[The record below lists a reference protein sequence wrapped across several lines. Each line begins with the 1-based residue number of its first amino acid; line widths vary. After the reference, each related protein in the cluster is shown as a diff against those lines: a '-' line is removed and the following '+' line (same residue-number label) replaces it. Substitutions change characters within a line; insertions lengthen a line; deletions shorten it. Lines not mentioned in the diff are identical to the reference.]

1 MNISRHSYTPHPRG
15 WRSFS
20 LISCRLDAA
29 VCVLF
34 LLLFTSTCSFAQSG
48 PFFAGNNGDAAS
60 PSQRSTSSWK
70 CLSITNTG
78 SFVKQTGDLS
88 WPCDAVE
95 FPPYD
100 TSYGDLLRSKGA
112 VTYTYQW
119 VGEGPAPTTMP
130 LDVYTNI
137 TAGASEEGDGSTPP
151 LVSASGVIV
160 DDGLGLGLTLPS
172 IPGVFYPSGTYID
185 GEQKSGLYFETVPVQ
200 NGIATY
206 TTPDLTAQANDYS
219 LPDTSPYHAF
229 FASCQVC
236 AVPSPP
242 GNLQIV
248 SATMGGQGYV
258 PIDDNNGVPLSNDL
272 AISPNQAAIKGTPL
286 TVNVTFKSP
295 TGFNGSVDVSEAYY
309 SLTAVDANLPPVN
322 LGVSPATA
330 NLNLPAG
337 GTQVVTFTFNSL
349 PASVQPGAAFT
360 IQWVASGDVFAPLHF
375 NVYTVFA
382 APDAPQ
388 LQPWLGVLQDACS
401 WAQNDNSYS
410 NIAQDLTGHTY
421 LNGQTGLFW
430 ANEFTY
436 QEGQAFGSS
445 SISQLQ
451 LPDEH
456 FYLAKFLATPKPTA
470 GNCSDVA
477 NYLCCCANAL
487 GLDFKERYLQVYYNP
502 SNAPPYPVPFTTN
515 YLYPIGESSPLL
527 EKAEVWSYHQ
537 VCVSDVDLVYDASLS
552 FWKILDPFTILDP
565 PTGLDLLSYYQ
576 NLVALPINSI
586 TSQPVNQPFV
596 PDLWP

>member
-1 MNISRHSYTPHPRG
+1 M
-15 WRSFS
+15 
-20 LISCRLDAA
+20 
-29 VCVLF
+29 
-34 LLLFTSTCSFAQSG
+34 
-48 PFFAGNNGDAAS
+48 
-60 PSQRSTSSWK
+60 K
-70 CLSITNTG
+70 
-78 SFVKQTGDLS
+78 KTGDLS

-100 TSYGDLLRSKGA
+100 TSYGDLLRSKGT

-119 VGEGPAPTTMP
+119 VGVGPAPTTMP

-137 TAGASEEGDGSTPP
+137 TAGASEEGNGSTPP
-151 LVSASGVIV
+151 FVDASGIIV
-160 DDGLGLGLTLPS
+160 DDGLGLGLKLPS
-172 IPGVFYPSGTYID
+172 IPGVFYPGGTYID
-185 GEQKSGLYFETVPVQ
+185 GAQKSGLYFETVPVQ

-258 PIDDNNGVPLSNDL
+258 PIDDNSGVPLSNDL
-272 AISPNQAAIKGTPL
+272 AIQPKQAAIMGTPL

-309 SLTAVDANLPPVN
+309 SLTAVDANLTPVN

-360 IQWVASGDVFAPLHF
+360 IQWVASGDVFAQLHF

-436 QEGQAFGSS
+436 QTDQAFGGFQGGS
-445 SISQLQ
+445 
-451 LPDEH
+451 
-456 FYLAKFLATPKPTA
+456 LAPPYETFNLSGFLATPKPA
-470 GNCSDVA
+470 FGNCYDVN

-487 GLDFKERYLQVYYNP
+487 GLNFMERYLQVYYSP
-502 SNAPPYPVPFTTN
+502 PDTPPYPIPFVTN
-515 YLYPIGESSPLL
+515 PISPIGQKYSFL
-527 EKAEVWSYHQ
+527 EYKYISTTWTSHQ
-537 VCVSDVDLVYDASLS
+537 VCVSDVGLVFDASLS
-552 FWKILDPFTILDP
+552 FASVLHPLTIFDP
-565 PTGLDLLSYYQ
+565 PTGVDLLTYYQ
-576 NLVALPINSI
+576 TLVLLPIKSI
-586 TSQPVNQPFV
+586 SLMPANQPFLPV
-596 PDLWP
+596 VFPAG